1 LFERA
6 ERGDRAVILHPEFKA
21 TGPESLDEFQELARS
36 AGATIVGIV
45 RAPRERPD
53 ARFFVGAGKIEELAA
68 AVADLDADLVLVSH
82 SLSAVQERNIEKAC
96 GCRVLDRAT
105 LILDIFA
112 QRAQSY
118 EGKLQVELAQLRHL
132 STRLVRGWTHLERQK
147 GGIGLRGPGET
158 QLETD
163 RRLIGV
169 RIRQLRSRLAKVARQ
184 RDQSRRQRLRS
195 RAPLIALVGYT
206 NAGKSTLFN
215 ALTGADVGAQDLLF
229 ATLDPTVRRMQGLHC
244 GDVLLADTV
253 GFVSDLPHEL
263 IAAFR
268 ATLQEAREADLLLHV
283 VDLSDP
289 FSIERQHDV
298 ETVLESI
305 GADRIPV
312 IRVLNKIDRSG
323 HPVEVQRG
331 EDGKPAAV
339 SISART
345 GDGLEELR
353 EAVSDWLSSERINRW
368 IELDGRFGRLRAQ
381 LFELGVVSD
390 ERITENG
397 SWQLH
402 VDVPRETAERLTR
415 LPGSEGRVANEVL
428 FGSLESTVAGPKLA
442 DNNATGERHALE
454 RARQG

>member
-1 LFERA
+1 LIERA
-6 ERGDRAVILHPEFKA
+6 ERGNRAVILHPEFRA
-21 TGPESLDEFQELARS
+21 TGPEALDEFQELARS
-36 AGATIVGIV
+36 AGAEVVGV
-45 RAPRERPD
+45 VTAPRDRPD
-53 ARFFVGAGKIEELAA
+53 ARYYVGSGKIEELAA
-68 AVADLDADLVLVSH
+68 LVEECGADLILVSE
-82 SLSAVQERNIEKAC
+82 SLKAVQERNIEKAC
-96 GCRVLDRAT
+96 RCRVLDRAT

-169 RIRQLRSRLAKVARQ
+169 RIRQLNSRLDKVAQQ

-195 RAPLIALVGYT
+195 RAPLLALVGYT

-215 ALTGADVGAQDLLF
+215 ALTGASVGVEDLLF
-229 ATLDPTVRRMQGLHC
+229 ATLDPTVRRVQGLHC

-289 FSIERQHDV
+289 FRVERQADV
-298 ETVLESI
+298 ATVLESI

-312 IRVLNKIDRSG
+312 IRIFNKIDSSG
-323 HPVEVQRG
+323 HQVAVQR
-331 EDGKPAAV
+331 DGNGRPAAV

-345 GDGLEELR
+345 GEGLEELR
-353 EAVSDWLSSERINRW
+353 DAVSEWLSTERINRW
-368 IELDGRFGRLRAQ
+368 IELEGRHGRLRAQ
-381 LFELGVVSD
+381 LFELGVVSE

-397 SWQLH
+397 SWMMH
-402 VDVPRETAERLTR
+402 VDVPRDVAERLGR
-415 LPGSEGRVANEVL
+415 LPGSEGQVARRQLLN
-428 FGSLESTVAGPKLA
+428 GLERAATEPKLA
-442 DNNATGERHALE
+442 EVT
-454 RARQG
+454 

>member
-1 LFERA
+1 MFDRA
-6 ERGDRAVILHPEFKA
+6 ERGSRAIILHPEFRS
-21 TGPESLDEFQELARS
+21 TGPDALDEFQELARS
-36 AGATIVGIV
+36 AGAGIAGILT
-45 RAPRERPD
+45 APRDRPD
-53 ARFFVGAGKIEELAA
+53 ARFYVGKGKVEELSALVEA
-68 AVADLDADLVLVSH
+68 TEADLILVSQ

-96 GCRVLDRAT
+96 NCRVLDRST

-132 STRLVRGWTHLERQK
+132 STRLIRGWTHLERQK

-169 RIRQLRSRLAKVARQ
+169 RIRQLNAKLDKVAQQ
-184 RDQSRRQRLRS
+184 REQSRRQRVRS

-215 ALTGADVGAQDLLF
+215 ALTGADVGAENLLF

-283 VDLSDP
+283 VDVSDP
-289 FSIERQHDV
+289 YRVERQADV
-298 ETVLESI
+298 ESVLESI

-323 HPVEVQRG
+323 HGVEVQRG
-331 EDGKPAAV
+331 DDGRPSAV
-339 SISART
+339 SISALS
-345 GDGLEELR
+345 GAGLEALR
-353 EAVSDWLSSERINRW
+353 EAVSEWLSSERVNRW
-368 IELDGRFGRLRAQ
+368 IELDGRLARLRAE
-381 LFELGVVSD
+381 LFELGVVSE
-390 ERITENG
+390 ERITDNG
-397 SWQLH
+397 SWKMH
-402 VDVPRETAERLTR
+402 VDVPRETAERLAR
-415 LPGSEGRVANEVL
+415 LPGREGQVAREQL
-428 FGSLESTVAGPKLA
+428 LARALESPAAEPKLA
-442 DNNATGERHALE
+442 ESSR
-454 RARQG
+454 